1 MNNLL
6 SLKFWFNTRPGMPG
20 VLYQRGF
27 FVFIGV
33 LIVCAFVFALLR
45 ARDKKNLYNPV
56 WQNFFSFS
64 LTNAI
69 IGLILLFFTYE
80 LIPVLSSRFWFLFW
94 GIEMIIWLV
103 FIGKTLAGIP
113 QKRKQ
118 LEQERE
124 YKKYIP

>member
-6 SLKFWFNTRPGMPG
+6 SLKFWFNIRPGILG
-20 VLYQRGF
+20 ALYQRGF
-27 FVFIGV
+27 FVVIGI
-33 LIVCAFVFALLR
+33 LIVCAVVFGILR

-56 WQNFFSFS
+56 WQKFFSFS

-103 FIGKTLAGIP
+103 FIVRALFGIP
-113 QKRKQ
+113 EKRKQ